1 MKRVEINSERWLSV
15 KDFDGEVWKDA
26 KGYETFYEVSYFGRI
41 RSKERITD
49 IQSYCHILRKPKIL
63 KGQFNGSYYRV
74 VISIN
79 GKFRQVLIHRIVAET
94 FLPNPK
100 SLTEVNHKDEDKTNN
115 CLWNLEWCTRL
126 YNAGYG
132 TKGKRQRVFM
142 TQTKGRAICQYT
154 KDGEHIASFR
164 TIMEASKS
172 TGIHYTAI
180 REVCVR
186 GRQKTAGGYVWRYAE
201 DNF

>member
-1 MKRVEINSERWLSV
+1 
-15 KDFDGEVWKDA
+15 
-26 KGYETFYEVSYFGRI
+26 
-41 RSKERITD
+41 
-49 IQSYCHILRKPKIL
+49 
-63 KGQFNGSYYRV
+63 
-74 VISIN
+74 
-79 GKFRQVLIHRIVAET
+79 
-94 FLPNPK
+94 
-100 SLTEVNHKDEDKTNN
+100 
-115 CLWNLEWCTRL
+115 
-126 YNAGYG
+126 
-132 TKGKRQRVFM
+132 M

-154 KDGEHIASFR
+154 KDGEHIASYR

>member
-1 MKRVEINSERWLSV
+1 MDKLNLIDFEKYTITEDGKIFSHSVSHRCKEMHGYLTKRGYIRVNMLC
-15 KDFDGEVWKDA
+15 KDNQQR
-26 KGYETFYEVSYFGRI
+26 FYQWHRVIWFY
-41 RSKERITD
+41 
-49 IQSYCHILRKPKIL
+49 
-63 KGQFNGSYYRV
+63 FNGE
-74 VISIN
+74 IPE
-79 GKFRQVLIHRIVAET
+79 GL
-94 FLPNPK
+94 
-100 SLTEVNHKDEDKTNN
+100 EVNHKDEDKTNN

-132 TKGKRQRVFM
+132 TKGKRQSVFM